1 MAAADSAHEMRM
13 TRLAL
18 LMMAL
23 TLSACTGSGLFAGPT
38 PIDRIR
44 FSTFPMAQ
52 DTWRVSVRS
61 DGQVERE
68 TVERAALYR
77 AAELTIERGFNRFI
91 VQSATVGPAQ
101 RAITQT
107 LTQTGEVAGVASNL
121 AVPGVGGLVAGGTGA
136 VVGGLDR
143 VFTEYGGDILV
154 KMYRA
159 DDPAASNA
167 LDAVEI
173 LNAHVNQLR
182 RPAR

>member
-1 MAAADSAHEMRM
+1 MSRIALVV
-13 TRLAL
+13 LAL
-18 LMMAL
+18 A
-23 TLSACTGSGLFAGPT
+23 LSACSGGSMFGPAT
-38 PIDRIR
+38 VPLERIR

-61 DGQVERE
+61 DGQVDRE
-68 TVERAALYR
+68 IVERAALYR
-77 AAELTIERGFNRFI
+77 AAELTISRGYHRFV
-91 VQSATVGPAQ
+91 VQQATVGPAQ

-159 DDPAASNA
+159 DDPAGVNA
-167 LDAVEI
+167 LDAVEM
-173 LNAHVNQLR
+173 LNANVNQLR
-182 RPAR
+182 RAR